1 MVLDHTQVK
10 ENQVIAKD
18 IRAPLIEFTFDMQND
33 ASKQDQIEE
42 SVKMTFNK
50 VQLQM
55 FFEELEKI

>member
-1 MVLDHTQVK
+1 M
-10 ENQVIAKD
+10 IAKD

-33 ASKQDQIEE
+33 ASKEEQIEE